1 MTFEKV
7 KELLIAVFKFEDAD
21 LIIPQASLSKDLS
34 LDSLD
39 YLDLC
44 MAIEDAFGVDL
55 LTEKEDA
62 CRTVAD
68 IVECINEALA

>member
-7 KELLIAVFKFEDAD
+7 KELILAVFNVEDAD
-21 LIIPQASLSKDLS
+21 LITPQASLTADLTM
-34 LDSLD
+34 DSLD
-39 YLDLC
+39 YVDLC

-55 LTEKEDA
+55 LTEKDDA

-68 IVECINEALA
+68 IVESINEALA